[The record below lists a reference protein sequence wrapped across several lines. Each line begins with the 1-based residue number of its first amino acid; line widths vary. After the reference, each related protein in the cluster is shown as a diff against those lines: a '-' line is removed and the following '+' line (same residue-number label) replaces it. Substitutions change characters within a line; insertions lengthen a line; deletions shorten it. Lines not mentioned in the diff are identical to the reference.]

1 MTGRHT
7 RPVLLLA
14 VAVLVLAFAAGGCGG
29 SATETT
35 TSQTSGPST
44 TATTERQ
51 FTLVELAEF
60 DGLDGRPAYVAVD
73 GIVYD
78 VSDSARWPQGSHSS
92 CNLGA
97 SAGRD
102 LSDVIRQAPASMRAL
117 LEGMPVVGS
126 LAQ

>member
-7 RPVLLLA
+7 RAVLLLA
-14 VAVLVLAFAAGGCGG
+14 VAVLIFAFAAGGCGG

-44 TATTERQ
+44 TAAAEIE
-51 FTLVELAEF
+51 FTLDELAEF
-60 DGLDGRPAYVAVD
+60 DGLEGRPAYLAVD

-97 SAGRD
+97 AAGRD
-102 LSDVIRQAPASMRAL
+102 LSDVIRQAPANMRAL
-117 LEGMPVVGS
+117 LERMPVVGS

>member
-1 MTGRHT
+1 MTGRH
-7 RPVLLLA
+7 RRAVLLLA
-14 VAVLVLAFAAGGCGG
+14 LATLILAFAVGGCGG

-35 TSQTSGPST
+35 TPQTSGPST
-44 TATTERQ
+44 TAATEIE
-51 FTLVELAEF
+51 FTLDELAEF
-60 DGLDGRPAYVAVD
+60 DGLEGRPAYVAVD

-78 VSDSARWPQGSHSS
+78 VSDSARWRQGSHSP

-102 LSDVIRQAPASMRAL
+102 LSDVIEQAPANMRAL
-117 LEGMPVVGS
+117 LGRMPVVGS